1 MKKIEVEAQFIF
13 NGKISIMV
21 EDDEDEWVA
30 KDRITDGNIWMVA
43 GVIGCD
49 DDNIDYEFEVHPDL
63 RLYEVLTPEE

>member
-13 NGKISIMV
+13 TGKISIMV

-43 GVIGCD
+43 GDNIGCD
-49 DDNIDYEFEVHPDL
+49 DDNIDFEFDTHADL
-63 RLYEVLTPEE
+63 QLHEVL